1 MFGWG
6 EKMWGANRAY
16 FSELHAEVGG
26 HLLRT
31 PSWLP
36 LLPYPS
42 PWATHP
48 LRPRGSLWQWDE
60 EITEKIGTSRPRGA
74 LLGPLV
80 KFR

>member
-16 FSELHAEVGG
+16 FSELRAEVGG

-31 PSWLP
+31 PPWLP

-42 PWATHP
+42 PRTTHP
-48 LRPRGSLWQWDE
+48 LRPRGSLSKRDE
-60 EITEKIGTSRPRGA
+60 EIT
-74 LLGPLV
+74 
-80 KFR
+80 